1 MSEKRNPD
9 SELKSEEK
17 EYLKRLSGKM
27 IWAASQTRPDIS
39 YETCVMSN
47 QGRHPTVKMIR
58 DANKAVT
65 KLKKRNV
72 SICFKKIGKP
82 TQMKVKV
89 YSDATHASLQ
99 DGSSQGGFVVLLEG
113 ENNKYIPIS
122 WQSKRIQRVTKS
134 PLASETLALGDAADA
149 GFLIASLIKEVFGL
163 PSPPPITCI
172 TDNSSLVNHLH
183 TSKLSDDR
191 RLRVDMS
198 RLREMV
204 QKEEI
209 TVSWCPGKNQ
219 LADCFTKNTAS
230 TSALLKT
237 ISS

>member
-17 EYLKRLSGKM
+17 EDLKRLSGKM

-113 ENNKYIPIS
+113 DNNKSIPIS

-163 PSPPPITCI
+163 PSPPSSPASRITAR
-172 TDNSSLVNHLH
+172 S
-183 TSKLSDDR
+183 
-191 RLRVDMS
+191 
-198 RLREMV
+198 
-204 QKEEI
+204 
-209 TVSWCPGKNQ
+209 
-219 LADCFTKNTAS
+219 
-230 TSALLKT
+230 
-237 ISS
+237 